1 MSDLSAG
8 ATVALI
14 ARREITERTRE
25 RAFKIT
31 TGVTLLIVVGAIIAI
46 KIFGGGPTTYDVG
59 VGPGQQAV
67 AQVLVAQARQSDTK
81 IQLTELPDAA
91 AARDGLNGGDLDLA
105 LVDGKLV
112 VKKDLPAELR
122 SLASYASQQVQAQQ
136 TLGDA
141 GVDGA
146 TIGKALS
153 PAPPTVQTLEKI
165 DPDRS
170 TRQAVAFIA
179 VILLYGQLIS
189 YGITVANGVVEEKST
204 RVVEILLA
212 TVRPR
217 RLLAGKV
224 LGVGA
229 IGLVQLLL
237 IAAVGVATGL
247 ATGTFSLS
255 GGVVGIIV
263 QVLVWF
269 VLGYTFYAV
278 LYAAGGATVSRQEDL
293 PNATNLLTF
302 LVVGSFFAAIY
313 ASNAAGSTVAT
324 VLSYVPPFSALVM
337 PIRYAAGDST
347 WWEVLVAMGLLIV
360 ATAALLSLA
369 ARIYENAVLRTG
381 APTGWRKA
389 LRSTSD

>member
-25 RAFKIT
+25 RAFKIS
-31 TGVTLLIVVGAIIAI
+31 TGVTLLIVVGVIVAI

-59 VGPGQQAV
+59 VGPGQQT
-67 AQVLVAQARQSDTK
+67 VAQALVTQAKQTDTK
-81 IQLTELPDAA
+81 INLTQLPDAA
-91 AARDGLNGGDLDLA
+91 AASKQLDNGGLDLA
-105 LVDGKLV
+105 LIDGTLV
-112 VKKDLPAELR
+112 VKKDLPADLR
-122 SLASYASQQVQAQQ
+122 SFATVASQQVQAQQ

-153 PAPPTVQTLEKI
+153 PAPPTVETLQKV

-229 IGLVQLLL
+229 IGLAQLLL
-237 IAAVGVATGL
+237 IAAVGIGTGL
-247 ATGTFSLS
+247 ATGTFSI
-255 GGVVGIIV
+255 GAGVLGIIA
-263 QVLVWF
+263 QVLAWF
-269 VLGYTFYAV
+269 VLGFTFYAV

-313 ASNAAGSTVAT
+313 ASNAAESTVAT

-337 PIRYAAGDST
+337 PIRYAAGDSA
-347 WWEVLVAMGLLIV
+347 WWEVVVSMGLLIV
-360 ATAALLSLA
+360 VTAALLSVA
-369 ARIYENAVLRTG
+369 ARIYENAVLQTG

>member
-8 ATVALI
+8 GTVALI
-14 ARREITERTRE
+14 ARREIVERTRE
-25 RAFKIT
+25 RAFKIS
-31 TGVTLLIVVGAIIAI
+31 TGITLLVVVGVIVAI
-46 KIFGGGPTTYDVG
+46 KVFGGGPTTYDVG

-67 AQVLVAQARQSDTK
+67 ADAMVAQVAQTDTE
-81 IQLTELPDAA
+81 IELTELPNAA
-91 AARDGLNGGDLDLA
+91 AAEKQLDDGDLDLA

-112 VKKDLPAELR
+112 VNKDLSGDLR

-153 PAPPTVQTLEKI
+153 PTPPTVQTLQEV
-165 DPDRS
+165 DPDS
-170 TRQAVAFIA
+170 DARQAVAFIA

-229 IGLVQLLL
+229 IGLAQLLL
-237 IAAVGVATGL
+237 IAAVGIGTGL
-247 ATGTFSLS
+247 ATGAFSLG
-255 GGVVGIIV
+255 GGVLGIIA

-313 ASNAAGSTVAT
+313 ASNAADSTVAT

-337 PIRYAAGDST
+337 PIRYAAGDSA
-347 WWEVLVAMGLLIV
+347 WWEVLVSMGLLV
-360 ATAALLSLA
+360 VVTAALLSLA